1 MKRLRDIMRH
11 GFLFSVQ
18 RGATVADAVRTM
30 AANNVG
36 IVAVLDGD
44 RLVGVF
50 SERDVVRKV
59 VASGL
64 DPARTPVADVMTT
77 RLVVADADEDY
88 QSAMSKMDQ
97 ANIRH
102 LPVVSGERLLS
113 MLSIRDLM
121 RVAIEDRGAEIEYLK
136 EYLYQVPPGLGR
148 LTSPESSR

>member
-1 MKRLRDIMRH
+1 MKKLRDIMRQ
-11 GFLFSVQ
+11 GFLFTIQ
-18 RGATVADAVRTM
+18 RGATVAEAVRTM

-59 VASGL
+59 VARGL
-64 DPARTPVADVMTT
+64 DPARTSVADVMTA

-121 RVAIEDRGAEIEYLK
+121 RIAIEDRGAEIEYLK

-148 LTSPESSR
+148 